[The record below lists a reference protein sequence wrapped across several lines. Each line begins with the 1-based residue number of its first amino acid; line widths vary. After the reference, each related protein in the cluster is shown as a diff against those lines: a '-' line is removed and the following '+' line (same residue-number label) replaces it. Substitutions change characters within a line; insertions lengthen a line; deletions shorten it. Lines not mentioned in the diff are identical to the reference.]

1 MQRIARW
8 LCHATLVL
16 VLNLSLSSTEA
27 QVQHPF
33 TFQGMLKDN
42 ELPANGVYDFRFILF
57 DAPSGGTQLA
67 VISAD
72 DVPVVNG
79 LFTVEIQL
87 NPDRFLGGPRWLQI
101 VVRPGASTGGYTEL
115 LPRVR
120 IGRIPYA
127 VHALLATEAGTATP
141 SGNAGGDLAGTYPS
155 PIVASL
161 RQRPLS
167 MSAPTAGQVLKW
179 SGIEWAPADD
189 ETLWKLNG
197 KDVVYDAGRVGI
209 GAPPNRPLTIRGS
222 LEGGA
227 AQLIQFRDNE
237 NQNLWH
243 LNLVNGGLNFAR
255 TGAADYRLFLDPSG
269 RVAIGHDAPIAQLH
283 VVVTSP
289 GDDAIRGSSLATSGS
304 GIGVMGTTSSTQTS
318 AAGVWGSHPFNTNSS
333 AVYAVGRFTAT
344 GTKSFQTDY
353 PLDPENAVLNHFCT
367 EGPEPYNAYSGN
379 VVTDAQGYAVVQ
391 LPEYFESINRDY
403 RYQLT
408 VIDGSDDFVLAKVAR
423 KIENNRFVIRTSKPG
438 VEVSWRVEAVRHDP
452 WIRQYGF
459 KTIIPKEGS
468 LRGKYLNPELYG
480 APPEMGIFHRLLEQA
495 QPPASQ

>member
-1 MQRIARW
+1 M
-8 LCHATLVL
+8 
-16 VLNLSLSSTEA
+16 
-27 QVQHPF
+27 
-33 TFQGMLKDN
+33 
-42 ELPANGVYDFRFILF
+42 
-57 DAPSGGTQLA
+57 
-67 VISAD
+67 
-72 DVPVVNG
+72 
-79 LFTVEIQL
+79 
-87 NPDRFLGGPRWLQI
+87 
-101 VVRPGASTGGYTEL
+101 
-115 LPRVR
+115 
-120 IGRIPYA
+120 
-127 VHALLATEAGTATP
+127 
-141 SGNAGGDLAGTYPS
+141 
-155 PIVASL
+155 
-161 RQRPLS
+161 
-167 MSAPTAGQVLKW
+167 LKW

-197 KDVVYDAGRVGI
+197 KDVVYDEGRVGI
-209 GAPPNRPLTIRGS
+209 GAPPNRPLTIRAS

-269 RVAIGHDAPIAQLH
+269 RVAIGHDAPTTQLH

-289 GDDAIRGSSLATSGS
+289 GDDAFRGSSLATSGS

-318 AAGVWGSHPFNTNSS
+318 AAGVWGAHPFNTNSS